1 MRGTYDIFLIPMPKS
16 SLGPENEVKSSI
28 SAVFPQDKIK
38 NRVTLSFTKKNVV
51 PETIKREFKD
61 AFLRF

>member
-1 MRGTYDIFLIPMPKS
+1 MPKS
-16 SLGPENEVKSSI
+16 SLGPENEVKSPI
-28 SAVFPQDKIK
+28 SAVFLQDKIK

>member
-1 MRGTYDIFLIPMPKS
+1 MPKS
-16 SLGPENEVKSSI
+16 SLGPENEVKSPI

-38 NRVTLSFTKKNVV
+38 NRVTLSFTKKKNVV